1 MPLNR
6 TNIRDFIVNTPAPAG
21 GRQADNLSAKYVLTH
36 LTSYTYLFF
45 LCQTIS
51 YQCTPILLL
60 LITNTMY
67 TNVCVYDRIRAV
79 IEGGQIDG
87 EMRDS
92 ANQAALAW
100 LGFYN
105 GYYKKLNWNTG
116 ELITTAKVFARSLGL
131 DDIPGIPKRT
141 LAKMGL
147 TVSVLLVLL

>member
-1 MPLNR
+1 MYTTITSYYVDYYY
-6 TNIRDFIVNTPAPAG
+6 TNIRMCI
-21 GRQADNLSAKYVLTH
+21 Y
-36 LTSYTYLFF
+36 
-45 LCQTIS
+45 
-51 YQCTPILLL
+51 
-60 LITNTMY
+60 
-67 TNVCVYDRIRAV
+67 YDRIRAV

-92 ANQAALAW
+92 ANQASLSW

-147 TVSVLLVLL
+147 TVSILSLLY